1 MPPERNRVLS
11 GERISRARIDAA
23 GEPTLDAIEAALGA
37 FDHETAALLA
47 FARARTQPVPVE
59 LVGRILPGI
68 ELAAV
73 ANGLIA
79 VAHGDRKQ
87 LFDVVTERRFPLTK
101 EASELEAIV
110 LYAAWKAGVTG
121 APLIPELRRL
131 GARSMTAEGYAL
143 LATAAASVDDPNT
156 AAALKP
162 IASFAKEYAKAVAAD
177 DKAMNASVD
186 AVIAA
191 LPAEVELSR
200 GGFTVRAQKLPGR
213 NDPCWC
219 GSGQKFKKCCAD
231 KPVAAA
237 SPVEGLTWDE
247 FLAGDK
253 ITLEQ
258 IQQLDIKDVL
268 QIDFTRL
275 QLKPLI
281 AVIRGLS
288 DAHAWPH
295 AERALAELERRPLDN
310 SASPFGDAAS
320 PGEARLVEGDD
331 AKWLDDA
338 REWLLQAALRC
349 GPAQH
354 ELAKRHIAK
363 LSPELRE
370 HYELEAAIERGPAE
384 AWQELRKRVAAV
396 VASSDKLDDVDLAYA
411 LLRAEPALGI
421 VFARACIGTLRVD
434 DADALLD
441 TVEDARDRLNLP
453 PIDPAWDVL
462 DALTAKVKRTKKTE
476 DAGALK
482 EQLASSTAR
491 ADQLERS
498 LSQLRGELASERTK
512 PAAELVRAGTK
523 TGELDGRIEELEAL
537 IREGQ
542 AERRDLRKQLE
553 AAAAARP
560 DHEPRGRRLADE
572 GDEGVDDLPVAA
584 RGVTLPRFDRKFT
597 DALAEVPPQV
607 ASEAMRTIGV
617 LTAGDGFMW
626 RSVKQAKDMV
636 RPLYMARVGIHHRL
650 LFRCDDGVL
659 DVMDLITR
667 ETLLT
672 TLKRIRALR

>member
-1 MPPERNRVLS
+1 MAAERNRVLS

-23 GEPTLDAIEAALGA
+23 GEPTVEAIEAAITA

-68 ELAAV
+68 EFPAI

-79 VAHGDRKQ
+79 IASGDRKE
-87 LFDVVTERRFPLTK
+87 LFAVLTERRFPATK
-101 EASELEAIV
+101 DAAELEAIV
-110 LYAAWKAGVTG
+110 LYAAWKAGITG
-121 APLIPELRRL
+121 ATLIPELRRL
-131 GARSMTAEGYAL
+131 GARTMTAEGYAL
-143 LATAAASVDDPNT
+143 VATAGASIDDVNT
-156 AAALKP
+156 TAALKP
-162 IASFAKEYAKAVAAD
+162 IAPFAKDYAKAVAAD
-177 DKAMNASVD
+177 DKAMNASID

-219 GSGQKFKKCCAD
+219 GSGNKFKKCCAD

-247 FLAGDK
+247 FIAGDK
-253 ITLEQ
+253 ITIEQ
-258 IQQLDIKDVL
+258 IRQLEIKDVL
-268 QIDFTRL
+268 QIDFSRL
-275 QLKPLI
+275 QLKPLV
-281 AVIRGLS
+281 AVIRGLA
-288 DAHAWPH
+288 DAHAWVH
-295 AERALAELERRPLDN
+295 AERALAELAGRTL
-310 SASPFGDAAS
+310 AA
-320 PGEARLVEGDD
+320 DD
-331 AKWLDDA
+331 ASWVDDA
-338 REWLLQAALRC
+338 REWLVGSALAC
-349 GPAQH
+349 GPAQRDR
-354 ELAKRHIAK
+354 AKRHIAL
-363 LSPELRE
+363 LSPKMRE

-384 AWQELRKRVAAV
+384 AWQALRTRAAAV
-396 VASSDKLDDVDLAYA
+396 IASGDKLEDVDLAYS
-411 LLRAEPALGI
+411 LLRVEPALGI
-421 VFARACIGTLRVD
+421 FFARACIGSLRVD

-441 TVEDARDRLNLP
+441 TVEDARDRLNLAP
-453 PIDPAWDVL
+453 VDPAWDVL
-462 DALTAKVKRTKKTE
+462 DALTAKVKRKPKGD

-482 EQLASSTAR
+482 EQLASSAAH

-498 LSQLRGELASERTK
+498 LAQLRGELAAERTK
-512 PAAELVRAGTK
+512 PAAELVRGATK
-523 TGELDGRIEELEAL
+523 SGELDGKIAELEAL

-553 AAAAARP
+553 EAAAAKKEAP
-560 DHEPRGRRLADE
+560 EPRGRRLDDA
-572 GDEGVDDLPVAA
+572 DEGVDDLPVAA
-584 RGVTLPRFDRKFT
+584 RGITLPRFDRKFT

-617 LTAGDGFMW
+617 LASGDGFMW
-626 RSVKQAKDMV
+626 KGVKQAKDMV

-650 LFRCDDGVL
+650 LFRCDDGIL

>member
-1 MPPERNRVLS
+1 MAAERNRVLS

-23 GEPTLDAIEAALGA
+23 GEPTLEAIEAAIVA
-37 FDHETAALLA
+37 FDHEAAALLA
-47 FARARTQPVPVE
+47 FARARTQPVAVE

-68 ELAAV
+68 ELASV

-79 VAHGDRKQ
+79 IAQGDRKQ
-87 LFDVVTERRFPLTK
+87 LFDVLTERRFPLTK

-110 LYAAWKAGVTG
+110 LYAVWKAGVTG
-121 APLIPELRRL
+121 AALLPELRRL

-143 LATAAASVDDPNT
+143 LATAGASVDDANT
-156 AAALKP
+156 TAALKP
-162 IASFAKEYAKAVAAD
+162 IATFAKEYAKAVAAD
-177 DKAMNASVD
+177 DKAMNANVD
-186 AVIAA
+186 AAIAA

-247 FLAGDK
+247 FLSGDK
-253 ITLEQ
+253 ITVEQ

-268 QIDFTRL
+268 QIDFARL
-275 QLKPLI
+275 PLKPLV
-281 AVIRGLS
+281 AVIRGLA
-288 DAHAWPH
+288 DAHAWAH
-295 AERALAELERRPLDN
+295 AERALAALASRPLD
-310 SASPFGDAAS
+310 DADQ
-320 PGEARLVEGDD
+320 EWV
-331 AKWLDDA
+331 DDA
-338 REWLLQAALRC
+338 REWLIQAALGC
-349 GPAQH
+349 GPVQ
-354 ELAKRHIAK
+354 EPLAKRHIAL
-363 LSPELRE
+363 LSPAMRE
-370 HYELEAAIERGPAE
+370 HYALEAAIERGPAE
-384 AWQELRKRVAAV
+384 AWDALRARAAAV
-396 VASSDKLDDVDLAYA
+396 IASKDKLDDVDLAYA
-411 LLRAEPALGI
+411 LLRVEPALGI
-421 VFARACIGTLRVD
+421 LVARSCIGSLRVD
-434 DADALLD
+434 DADTLLD
-441 TVEDARDRLNLP
+441 AVEDARDRLNLP
-453 PIDPAWDVL
+453 PVDPAWDVL
-462 DALTAKVKRTKKTE
+462 DALTAKVKRTPRSTRSE

-482 EQLASSTAR
+482 EQLASSTQR

-498 LSQLRGELASERTK
+498 LAQLRNELASERTK
-512 PAAELVRAGTK
+512 PAAELVRGQATK
-523 TGELDGRIEELEAL
+523 TGELDGKISELEGL

-553 AAAAARP
+553 DAAAQKAAP
-560 DHEPRGRRLADE
+560 EPRGRRLDE
-572 GDEGVDDLPVAA
+572 ADEGVDDLPVAA
-584 RGVTLPRFDRKFT
+584 RGITLPRFDRKFT
-597 DALAEVPPQV
+597 DALTDVPPQV
-607 ASEAMRTIGV
+607 GSEAMRTIGV
-617 LTAGDGFMW
+617 LASGDGFMW
-626 RSVKQAKDMV
+626 KAVKQAKDMV

>member
-1 MPPERNRVLS
+1 MPAERNRVLA
-11 GERISRARIDAA
+11 GERISRARIEAA
-23 GEPTLDAIEAALGA
+23 GEPGVDAIEAALAA

-47 FARARTQPVPVE
+47 IARARTQPVPVE
-59 LVGRILPGI
+59 LIGRILPGI

-79 VAHGDRKQ
+79 IAKGDRKE
-87 LFDVVTERRFPLTK
+87 LFAVLTERRFPPTK

-121 APLIPELRRL
+121 APLLPELRRL

-143 LATAAASVDDPNT
+143 LATAGATVDDPNT
-156 AAALKP
+156 TAALKP
-162 IASFAKEYAKAVAAD
+162 IATFAKEYAKAVAAD

-253 ITLEQ
+253 ITIEQ
-258 IQQLDIKDVL
+258 IQQLEIKDVL

-275 QLKPLI
+275 QLKPLV
-281 AVIRGLS
+281 AVIRGLA
-288 DAHAWPH
+288 DAHAWTH
-295 AERALAELERRPLDN
+295 AERALAALAARPLAD
-310 SASPFGDAAS
+310 GDR
-320 PGEARLVEGDD
+320 EWV
-331 AKWLDDA
+331 DDA
-338 REWLLQAALRC
+338 RDWLIQAALRC
-349 GPAQH
+349 GPAQE
-354 ELAKRHIAK
+354 ELANRHIAL
-363 LSPELRE
+363 LSPALRE
-370 HYELEAAIERGPAE
+370 HYTLEAEIARGPAE
-384 AWQELRKRVAAV
+384 AWQALRARAAAV
-396 VASSDKLDDVDLAYA
+396 VASADKLDDVDLAYA
-411 LLRAEPALGI
+411 LLRVEPALGI
-421 VFARACIGTLRVD
+421 LVARSCIGSLRVD

-453 PIDPAWDVL
+453 PVDPAWDVL

-498 LSQLRGELASERTK
+498 LSQLRNELAAERTK
-512 PAAELVRAGTK
+512 PAAELVRGHATK
-523 TGELDGRIEELEAL
+523 SGELDDKISQLEAL

-553 AAAAARP
+553 DAATKSP
-560 DHEPRGRRLADE
+560 VPEPRGRRLADDA
-572 GDEGVDDLPVAA
+572 DEGVDDLPVAA
-584 RGVTLPRFDRKFT
+584 RGITLPRFDRKFT
-597 DALAEVPPQV
+597 DALADVPPQV

-617 LTAGDGFMW
+617 LASGDGFMW
-626 RSVKQAKDMV
+626 KAVKQAKDMV

>member
-1 MPPERNRVLS
+1 MPERNRVFA

-23 GEPTLDAIEAALGA
+23 GEPALEAIEAALAA

-47 FARARTQPVPVE
+47 LARARTQAVPVE

-68 ELAAV
+68 ELAAI

-79 VAHGDRKQ
+79 IAHGAREH
-87 LFDVVTERRFPLTK
+87 LFDIVTERRFPATK
-101 EASELEAIV
+101 EAGELEAIV

-121 APLIPELRRL
+121 ATLIPELRRL
-131 GARSMTAEGYAL
+131 AARSMTAEGYAL
-143 LATAAASVDDPNT
+143 LATAGASVDDPNT

-177 DKAMNASVD
+177 DKAMNASID

-200 GGFTVRAQKLPGR
+200 GGFTMRAHKLPGR

-258 IQQLDIKDVL
+258 IRQLEIKDVL

-275 QLKPLI
+275 TLKPLV
-281 AVIRGLS
+281 AVVRGLA

-295 AERALAELERRPLDN
+295 AERALEELARRPLDV
-310 SASPFGDAAS
+310 ADA
-320 PGEARLVEGDD
+320 GWV
-331 AKWLDDA
+331 DDA
-338 REWLLQAALRC
+338 REWLLQAALGC
-349 GPAQH
+349 GPAQR
-354 ELAKRHIAK
+354 ELAKRHIAL
-363 LSPELRE
+363 LSPALRD
-370 HYELEAAIERGPAE
+370 HYELEAAIECGPAE
-384 AWQELRKRVAAV
+384 AWLALRARVAAV
-396 VASSDKLDDVDLAYA
+396 VASTNKLDDVDLAYA

-434 DADALLD
+434 DADTLLD
-441 TVEDARDRLNLP
+441 AVEDARDRLNLP
-453 PIDPAWDVL
+453 PVDPAWDVL
-462 DALTAKVKRTKKTE
+462 DALTAKVKRKPKAD

-498 LSQLRGELASERTK
+498 LAQLRGELAAERTK
-512 PAAELVRAGTK
+512 PAAELVRPGGATAAKPGT
-523 TGELDGRIEELEAL
+523 TPGELDGRLDDRIEELEGL

-553 AAAAARP
+553 GAAQKKEV
-560 DHEPRGRRLADE
+560 HEPRGRRLADDP
-572 GDEGVDDLPVAA
+572 DEGVDDLPVAA

-607 ASEAMRTIGV
+607 GSEAMRTIGI
-617 LTAGDGFMW
+617 LAAGDGFAW
-626 RSVKQAKDMV
+626 KAVKQAKDMV
-636 RPLYMARVGIHHRL
+636 RPLYMMRVGIHHRL

>member
-1 MPPERNRVLS
+1 MPPERNRVLA

-23 GEPTLDAIEAALGA
+23 GEPTIEAIEAALAA

-47 FARARTQPVPVE
+47 FARARTQPVPIE

-68 ELAAV
+68 ELAAT

-79 VAHGDRKQ
+79 IAHGDRKQ
-87 LFDVVTERRFPLTK
+87 LFDVLTERRFPQTK
-101 EASELEAIV
+101 EAAELEAIV
-110 LYAAWKAGVTG
+110 LYAAWKAGVAG
-121 APLIPELRRL
+121 APLYPELRRL
-131 GARSMTAEGYAL
+131 SARSMTAEGYAL
-143 LATAAASVDDPNT
+143 VATAAASIDDANT
-156 AAALKP
+156 TAALKP
-162 IASFAKEYAKAVAAD
+162 ILTFAKEYAKAVAAD
-177 DKAMNASVD
+177 DKAMSASVD
-186 AVIAA
+186 AAIAA
-191 LPAEVELSR
+191 LPAEIELSR

-237 SPVEGLTWDE
+237 SPIEGLAWDE

-258 IQQLDIKDVL
+258 IQQLEIKDVL
-268 QIDFTRL
+268 QIDFARL
-275 QLKPLI
+275 QLKPLV
-281 AVIRGLS
+281 AVIRGLA
-288 DAHAWPH
+288 DAHAWQQ
-295 AERALAELERRPLDN
+295 AERALEELARRPLDE
-310 SASPFGDAAS
+310 ADA
-320 PGEARLVEGDD
+320 GWVDD
-331 AKWLDDA
+331 T
-338 REWLLQAALRC
+338 REWLIQGALGC
-349 GPAQH
+349 GTAQLV
-354 ELAKRHIAK
+354 LARRHIAL
-363 LSPELRE
+363 LSPEMRE

-384 AWQELRKRVAAV
+384 AWLALRARVTAV
-396 VASSDKLDDVDLAYA
+396 IASPDKLDDVDLAYSM
-411 LLRAEPALGI
+411 LRAEPVLGI
-421 VFARACIGTLRVD
+421 MFARACIGTLRVD
-434 DADALLD
+434 DADTLLD
-441 TVEDARDRLNLP
+441 AVEEARDRLNLSP
-453 PIDPAWDVL
+453 VDPAWDVL
-462 DALTAKVKRTKKTE
+462 DALTAKVKRTRKSAKPE
-476 DAGALK
+476 EAGALK

-498 LSQLRGELASERTK
+498 LAQLRGELTAERTK
-512 PAAELVRAGTK
+512 PAAELVRAGAK
-523 TGELDGRIEELEAL
+523 TGELDGRIEQLEAL

-553 AAAAARP
+553 AAAIARP
-560 DHEPRGRRLADE
+560 EHEPRGRRLADD

-584 RGVTLPRFDRKFT
+584 RGITLPRFDRKFT
-597 DALAEVPPQV
+597 DALADVPPQV

-626 RSVKQAKDMV
+626 KSVKQAKDMV

>member
-1 MPPERNRVLS
+1 MAPERNRVLS

-23 GEPTLDAIEAALGA
+23 GEPTVEAIEAAIAA

-68 ELAAV
+68 ELASV

-79 VAHGDRKQ
+79 IAQGDRKH
-87 LFDVVTERRFPLTK
+87 LFDVLTERRFPLTK

-121 APLIPELRRL
+121 AALLPELRRL

-143 LATAAASVDDPNT
+143 LATAGASVDDANT
-156 AAALKP
+156 TAALKP
-162 IASFAKEYAKAVAAD
+162 IATFAKEYAKAVSAD

-219 GSGQKFKKCCAD
+219 GSGNKFKKCCAD

-253 ITLEQ
+253 ITVEQ
-258 IQQLDIKDVL
+258 IRQLDIKDVL
-268 QIDFTRL
+268 QIDFSRL
-275 QLKPLI
+275 QLKPLV
-281 AVIRGLS
+281 AVIRGLA
-288 DAHAWPH
+288 DAHAWAH
-295 AERALAELERRPLDN
+295 AERALEALATRPLD
-310 SASPFGDAAS
+310 DADK
-320 PGEARLVEGDD
+320 EWV
-331 AKWLDDA
+331 DDA
-338 REWLLQAALRC
+338 REWLIQAALRC
-349 GPAQH
+349 GPAQ
-354 ELAKRHIAK
+354 EPLAKRHIAL
-363 LSPELRE
+363 LSPAMRE
-370 HYELEAAIERGPAE
+370 HYALEAAIERGPAE
-384 AWQELRKRVAAV
+384 AWEALRARAAAV
-396 VASSDKLDDVDLAYA
+396 IASKDKLDDVDLAYA

-421 VFARACIGTLRVD
+421 LVARACIGSLRVD

-453 PIDPAWDVL
+453 PVDPAWDVL
-462 DALTAKVKRTKKTE
+462 DALTAKVKRTKKSD

-498 LSQLRGELASERTK
+498 LAQLRNELAAERTK
-512 PAAELVRAGTK
+512 PAAELVRGQATK
-523 TGELDGRIEELEAL
+523 TGELDGKISELEGL

-542 AERRDLRKQLE
+542 AERRDLRKHLE
-553 AAAAARP
+553 DAAAQKAAP
-560 DHEPRGRRLADE
+560 EPRGRRLDE
-572 GDEGVDDLPVAA
+572 ADEGVDDLPVAA
-584 RGVTLPRFDRKFT
+584 RGITLPRFDRKFT
-597 DALAEVPPQV
+597 DALADVPPQV
-607 ASEAMRTIGV
+607 GSEAMRTIGV
-617 LTAGDGFMW
+617 LASGDGFMW
-626 RSVKQAKDMV
+626 KSVKQAKDMV

-659 DVMDLITR
+659 AVMDLITR

>member
-1 MPPERNRVLS
+1 MAAPRNRVLS

-23 GEPTLDAIEAALGA
+23 GEPGVDAIEAAIAA
-37 FDHETAALLA
+37 FDHETAAMLA
-47 FARARTQPVPVE
+47 FARARSQPVPVE

-68 ELAAV
+68 ELPAV

-79 VAHGDRKQ
+79 IAHGDRTH
-87 LFDVVTERRFPLTK
+87 LFDVLTERRFPTTK
-101 EASELEAIV
+101 DAAELEAIV
-110 LYAAWKAGVTG
+110 LYAAWKAGVSGTS
-121 APLIPELRRL
+121 LLPELRRL
-131 GARSMTAEGYAL
+131 SARSMTAEGYAL
-143 LATAAASVDDPNT
+143 LATAGASIDDANTIAAM
-156 AAALKP
+156 KP
-162 IASFAKEYAKAVAAD
+162 IAAFAKDYAKAVAAD

-237 SPVEGLTWDE
+237 SPIEGLTWDE
-247 FLAGDK
+247 FIAGDK
-253 ITLEQ
+253 ITIEQ
-258 IQQLDIKDVL
+258 IQQLEIKDVL
-268 QIDFTRL
+268 QIDFARL
-275 QLKPLI
+275 QLKPLV
-281 AVIRGLS
+281 AVIRGLA
-288 DAHAWPH
+288 DAHAWEH
-295 AERALAELERRPLDN
+295 AERALAELASRPLDEAD
-310 SASPFGDAAS
+310 ASW
-320 PGEARLVEGDD
+320 V
-331 AKWLDDA
+331 DDA
-338 REWLLQAALRC
+338 REWLVQAALGC
-349 GPAQH
+349 GPAQQDR
-354 ELAKRHIAK
+354 AKRHIAL
-363 LSPELRE
+363 LSPKMRE

-384 AWQELRKRVAAV
+384 AWQALRARAAV
-396 VASSDKLDDVDLAYA
+396 VVASADKLEDVDLAYA

-421 VFARACIGTLRVD
+421 LFARACIGSLRVD

-441 TVEDARDRLNLP
+441 SVEDARDRLNLP
-453 PIDPAWDVL
+453 PVDPAWDVL
-462 DALTAKVKRTKKTE
+462 DALTAKVKRKTRVHD
-476 DAGALK
+476 DANALK

-498 LSQLRGELASERTK
+498 LAQLRNELAAERTK
-512 PAAELVRAGTK
+512 PAAELVRAGTEK
-523 TGELDGRIEELEAL
+523 TGELGGRISELEGL

-553 AAAAARP
+553 EAAAAKKEAP
-560 DHEPRGRRLADE
+560 ESRGRRLSEDA
-572 GDEGVDDLPVAA
+572 DEGVDDLPVAA
-584 RGVTLPRFDRKFT
+584 RGITLPRFDRKFT
-597 DALAEVPPQV
+597 DALGEVPPQV

-617 LTAGDGFMW
+617 LASGDGFMW
-626 RSVKQAKDMV
+626 KSVKQAKDMV

>member
-1 MPPERNRVLS
+1 MAAERNRVLS

-23 GEPTLDAIEAALGA
+23 GEPTVEAIEAALAG

-47 FARARTQPVPVE
+47 FARARTQQVPVE

-73 ANGLIA
+73 ANGLISI
-79 VAHGDRKQ
+79 AHGERKQ
-87 LFDVVTERRFPLTK
+87 LFEVLTERRFPLTK
-101 EASELEAIV
+101 EAGELEAIV
-110 LYAAWKAGVTG
+110 LYAAWKGGVTG
-121 APLIPELRRL
+121 PALLPELRRL

-143 LATAAASVDDPNT
+143 LATVGASVDDANT
-156 AAALKP
+156 TTALKP
-162 IASFAKEYAKAVAAD
+162 IATFAKEYAKAVAAD

-213 NDPCWC
+213 NDPCSC

-253 ITLEQ
+253 VTVEQ
-258 IQQLDIKDVL
+258 ITQLDIKDVL
-268 QIDFTRL
+268 QIDFSRL
-275 QLKPLI
+275 QLKPLV
-281 AVIRGLS
+281 AVIRGLA
-288 DAHAWPH
+288 DAHAWSH
-295 AERALAELERRPLDN
+295 AERALTALAGRTL
-310 SASPFGDAAS
+310 DAADT
-320 PGEARLVEGDD
+320 EWV
-331 AKWLDDA
+331 DDA
-338 REWLLQAALRC
+338 REWLVQAALRC
-349 GPAQH
+349 GPAQKA
-354 ELAKRHIAK
+354 LAKRHIAL
-363 LSPELRE
+363 LSPAMRE
-370 HYELEAAIERGPAE
+370 HYALEAAVERGPAE
-384 AWQELRKRVAAV
+384 AWDALRARAAAV
-396 VASSDKLDDVDLAYA
+396 VASADKLDDVDLAYA
-411 LLRAEPALGI
+411 LLRVEPALGI
-421 VFARACIGTLRVD
+421 LVARSCIGSLRVD

-453 PIDPAWDVL
+453 PVDPAWDVL

-498 LSQLRGELASERTK
+498 LSQLRSELDAERLK
-512 PAAELVRAGTK
+512 PAAELVRTGAQTAK
-523 TGELDGRIEELEAL
+523 TGELGGKISELEAL

-553 AAAAARP
+553 DAAVKKDAP
-560 DHEPRGRRLADE
+560 EPRGRRLADD

-584 RGVTLPRFDRKFT
+584 RGITLPRFDRKFT
-597 DALAEVPPQV
+597 DALTDVPPQV
-607 ASEAMRTIGV
+607 GSEAMRTIGV
-617 LTAGDGFMW
+617 LASGDGFMW
-626 RSVKQAKDMV
+626 KSVKQAKDMV

>member
-23 GEPTLDAIEAALGA
+23 GEPGLDAIEEALVA

-47 FARARTQPVPVE
+47 LARARTQPVPVE
-59 LVGRILPGI
+59 LVSRILPGI

-79 VAHGDRKQ
+79 IASGDRKQ
-87 LFDVVTERRFPLTK
+87 LFDVLTERRFPLTK
-101 EASELEAIV
+101 EAAELEAIV

-121 APLIPELRRL
+121 APLLPELRRL

-143 LATAAASVDDPNT
+143 LATAGASVDDANT
-156 AAALKP
+156 TSALKP
-162 IASFAKEYAKAVAAD
+162 IAAFAKEYAKAVAAD

-237 SPVEGLTWDE
+237 SPIEGLSWDE

-253 ITLEQ
+253 ITLAQ
-258 IQQLDIKDVL
+258 IDQLEIKDVL

-275 QLKPLI
+275 QLKPLV
-281 AVIRGLS
+281 AVIRGLA
-288 DAHAWPH
+288 DAHAWSH
-295 AERALAELERRPLDN
+295 AERALAELARRPLEG
-310 SASPFGDAAS
+310 SDADW
-320 PGEARLVEGDD
+320 V
-331 AKWLDDA
+331 DDA
-338 REWLLQAALRC
+338 REWLIQAALRC
-349 GPAQH
+349 GPVQH
-354 ELAKRHIAK
+354 ELAKRHIAL
-363 LSPELRE
+363 LSPAMRE
-370 HYELEAAIERGPAE
+370 HYELESAIERGPAE
-384 AWQELRKRVAAV
+384 AWDALRKRAVAV
-396 VASSDKLDDVDLAYA
+396 VASADKLDDVDLAYA
-411 LLRAEPALGI
+411 LLRVEPALGI
-421 VFARACIGTLRVD
+421 LFARACIGSLRVD

-441 TVEDARDRLNLP
+441 SVEDARDRLNLP
-453 PIDPAWDVL
+453 PVDPAWDVL
-462 DALTAKVKRTKKTE
+462 DALTAKVKRTPKAGRTE

-498 LSQLRGELASERTK
+498 LAQLRGELAAERTK
-512 PAAELVRAGTK
+512 PAAELVRSGAK
-523 TGELDGRIEELEAL
+523 SGELDGRIEELESL

-553 AAAAARP
+553 AAATATP
-560 DHEPRGRRLADE
+560 VHEPRGRRLADDA
-572 GDEGVDDLPVAA
+572 DEGVDDLPVAA

-597 DALAEVPPQV
+597 DALADVPPQV
-607 ASEAMRTIGV
+607 ASEAMRSIGV
-617 LTAGDGFMW
+617 LSAGDGFMW
-626 RSVKQAKDMV
+626 KSVKQAKDMV